1 MAIVKEVLHEVRELP
16 AEPRDLRKFSVTVGI
31 AFVLLWAVFAYALPY
46 LIGRG
51 GDLALLWQIGVALA
65 VVGSILPAVVK
76 PLFYAWMTMALVL
89 GYVMTRVLLTIF
101 FFLVLTPVG
110 LVFKLIGRDA
120 LARKLDRDGESYWI
134 RKEYLIDDRSRF
146 EKFF

>member
-1 MAIVKEVLHEVRELP
+1 MSILQEVKELP
-16 AEPRDLRKFSVTVGI
+16 AAPTDLRKFSLTVGI
-31 AFVLLWAVFAYALPY
+31 AFVVLWAVFAYALPY

-51 GDLALLWQIGVALA
+51 GSLPILWQFGLALA
-65 VVGSILPAVVK
+65 VVGSVVPRVVK
-76 PLFYAWMTMALVL
+76 PLFYAWMTMALAL

-101 FFLVLTPVG
+101 FFLVLTPVA

-120 LARKLDRDGESYWI
+120 LHRKLEPDAESYWI
-134 RKEYLIDDRSRF
+134 DKEYLIEDRTRF